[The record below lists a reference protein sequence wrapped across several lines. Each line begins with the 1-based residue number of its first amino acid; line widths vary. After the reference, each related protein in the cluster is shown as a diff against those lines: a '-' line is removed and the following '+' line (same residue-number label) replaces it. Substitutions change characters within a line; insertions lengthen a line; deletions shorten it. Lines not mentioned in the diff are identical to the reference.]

1 MRLNVSALIWRT
13 LASWLRLQMIWSKPL
28 LDAVQGCLLGRV
40 TGPWDFVQTLQGK
53 QSAPQCFQI
62 GCILISCKGGSTLVF
77 YDQMLNIGAEFLVFI
92 MICKS
97 WLFLI
102 TLDSL
107 LISTLDCKF
116 FVPFMIFFLTLY
128 GLSCVWYFKCEVL
141 LAIQVSQRTEVV
153 NKYYFYLSQV
163 PESPLQEDYVL
174 HLLPFRLVIRYIRSL
189 LLIV

>member
-13 LASWLRLQMIWSKPL
+13 LASWLRLQMIWSKLL

-40 TGPWDFVQTLQGK
+40 TGPWDFVQTLQGR
-53 QSAPQCFQI
+53 QSAPQRFQI

-116 FVPFMIFFLTLY
+116 LFLLWFFLTLH
-128 GLSCVWYFKCEVL
+128 GLSCVWYFKREVL
-141 LAIQVSQRTEVV
+141 LAIQVSQRTDVV

-163 PESPLQEDYVL
+163 PESPLQEDHVL
-174 HLLPFRLVIRYIRSL
+174 HLLPFRLAIRYILSL

>member
-13 LASWLRLQMIWSKPL
+13 LASWLRLQMIWSKLL

-116 FVPFMIFFLTLY
+116 FVPFMIFFFKLY
-128 GLSCVWYFKCEVL
+128 TVYLACDILSVKFFWLFKCLSGQKL
-141 LAIQVSQRTEVV
+141 LTNIIFTCLRFQRALCRKTMSSIC
-153 NKYYFYLSQV
+153 FHS
-163 PESPLQEDYVL
+163 D
-174 HLLPFRLVIRYIRSL
+174 
-189 LLIV
+189 

>member
-13 LASWLRLQMIWSKPL
+13 LASWLRLQMIWSKLL

-40 TGPWDFVQTLQGK
+40 TGPWDFVQTLQGR
-53 QSAPQCFQI
+53 QSAPQRFQI

-77 YDQMLNIGAEFLVFI
+77 YDQMLNIGVEFLVFI

-116 FVPFMIFFLTLY
+116 LFLLWFFLTLH
-128 GLSCVWYFKCEVL
+128 GLSCVWYFKREVL
-141 LAIQVSQRTEVV
+141 LAIQLSQRTDVV

-163 PESPLQEDYVL
+163 PESPLQEDHVL
-174 HLLPFRLVIRYIRSL
+174 HLLPFRLAIRYILSL